1 MPVVEAIGALVI
13 AVGVIV
19 AFMVWAMSET
29 RMRPVAYEHVRLLLG
44 RYLALGL
51 EFQLAADILKTA
63 VSPSWTDIEQLAAIA
78 GIRTVL
84 NFFLAREI
92 ESAAVM
98 EKRGMLAGPGDM
110 PPPMDSHPRPAKR

>member
-1 MPVVEAIGALVI
+1 MVEAIGALVI
-13 AVGVIV
+13 SVGVVV
-19 AFMVWAMSET
+19 AFMVWLMSEL
-29 RMRPVAYEHVRLLLG
+29 RVRPVAYEHVRLLLG

-84 NFFLAREI
+84 NYFLAKEV
-92 ESAAVM
+92 EKAAEM
-98 EKRGMLAGPGDM
+98 EKHGMLAGPADLPG
-110 PPPMDSHPRPAKR
+110 PMKARSP

>member
-1 MPVVEAIGALVI
+1 VVEAIGALVI
-13 AVGVIV
+13 SVGVVV
-19 AFMVWAMSET
+19 AFMVWLMSEL
-29 RMRPVAYEHVRLLLG
+29 RVRPVAYEHVRLLLG

-84 NFFLAREI
+84 NYFLAREV
-92 ESAAVM
+92 EKAAEM
-98 EKRGMLAGPGDM
+98 EEHGMLAGPGDL
-110 PPPMDSHPRPAKR
+110 PEPIKGRSP